1 MKLAVLYA
9 GQGAQ
14 HPGMGKEFYE
24 ASPAFR
30 AAFDSAALDFDLH
43 RVCFEDPDGLLNQTE
58 YTQPCMV
65 AFACGVTAVLAEK
78 GVKPAYLAGLS
89 LGEYSALQAAGVFTA
104 KQAIELTAFRGK
116 AMAEAAK
123 GLDCG
128 MTAVLGLD
136 REKLSACCEQA
147 AEAGCVQICNYN
159 CPGQLVIGGEKAAVE
174 QAAALAKEAGARR
187 CIPLKVSGP
196 FHTRLMAPAGDAL
209 AQRFAG
215 ENFGTMETPVLFN
228 CLGHEKAETDSI
240 PQLLVKQVQSSV
252 YMEDTL
258 RRLGELGVDH
268 ILEVGPGSALS
279 GFCEKDPARG
289 GLHRSGDPGTAG
301 CGADRME
308 GSRMSEEKLTRAAIV
323 TGGSRGIGR
332 AVCVALAK
340 QGCNVV
346 VNYCHGAEPAEQ
358 TAALCRAEG
367 VQAVTMQADV
377 STAEGCKALF
387 DAAAEA
393 FGRVD
398 VLVNNAGITRDNLIL
413 RLTEQDFDAVLD
425 TNLKSAFLCC
435 KEAAR
440 RWCASAMAAS

>member
-24 ASPAFR
+24 ESPAFR

-43 RVCFEDPDGLLNQTE
+43 RVCFEDPDGVLNQTE

-147 AEAGCVQICNYN
+147 AETGCVQICNYN
-159 CPGQLVIGGEKAAVE
+159 CPGQLVIGGEKAAV
-174 QAAALAKEAGARR
+174 AAALAKEAGARR

-209 AQRFAG
+209 AKRF
-215 ENFGTMETPVLFN
+215 ETELFGTMKVPVLFN
-228 CLGHEKAETDSI
+228 CLGREKADADSI
-240 PQLLVKQVQSSV
+240 PALLVKQVQSSV

-279 GFCEKDPARG
+279 GFVKKTLPGVACASVETPAQ
-289 GLHRSGDPGTAG
+289 L
-301 CGADRME
+301 
-308 GSRMSEEKLTRAAIV
+308 
-323 TGGSRGIGR
+323 
-332 AVCVALAK
+332 
-340 QGCNVV
+340 
-346 VNYCHGAEPAEQ
+346 
-358 TAALCRAEG
+358 
-367 VQAVTMQADV
+367 
-377 STAEGCKALF
+377 
-387 DAAAEA
+387 
-393 FGRVD
+393 
-398 VLVNNAGITRDNLIL
+398 
-413 RLTEQDFDAVLD
+413 DAVL
-425 TNLKSAFLCC
+425 TAW
-435 KEAAR
+435 KEEQ
-440 RWCASAMAAS
+440 

>member
-43 RVCFEDPDGLLNQTE
+43 RVCFEDPDGVLNQTE

-89 LGEYSALQAAGVFTA
+89 LGEYSALQAAGEFTA

-123 GLDCG
+123 GLACG

-147 AEAGCVQICNYN
+147 AETGCVQICNYN

-196 FHTRLMAPAGDAL
+196 FHTKLM
-209 AQRFAG
+209 
-215 ENFGTMETPVLFN
+215 
-228 CLGHEKAETDSI
+228 HEKAETDSI

-268 ILEVGPGSALS
+268 ILEVGPGNALS
-279 GFCEKDPARG
+279 GFVKKT
-289 GLHRSGDPGTAG
+289 LPGVVCTAV
-301 CGADRME
+301 E
-308 GSRMSEEKLTRAAIV
+308 T
-323 TGGSRGIGR
+323 
-332 AVCVALAK
+332 
-340 QGCNVV
+340 
-346 VNYCHGAEPAEQ
+346 PEQ
-358 TAALCRAEG
+358 L
-367 VQAVTMQADV
+367 
-377 STAEGCKALF
+377 
-387 DAAAEA
+387 
-393 FGRVD
+393 
-398 VLVNNAGITRDNLIL
+398 
-413 RLTEQDFDAVLD
+413 DAVLTAWKD
-425 TNLKSAFLCC
+425 A
-435 KEAAR
+435 E
-440 RWCASAMAAS
+440 